1 MKFARTATTA
11 LLLCAFAA
19 APALA
24 ATSKQPPELRSYVTV
39 DAQGQIVALNRASGK
54 SRPLTAEETARL
66 AEGIRQLVNQ
76 STDGLV
82 QIQHDDGS
90 VSMDLQ
96 GRFQDVIL
104 AKKNADGSVEQ
115 VCVDNPLDAAL
126 FFEIDPALVGAATAA
141 ASRAAAQPPIQ

>member
-1 MKFARTATTA
+1 MNFARTATT
-11 LLLCAFAA
+11 LLFVCACAA
-19 APALA
+19 APAFA
-24 ATSKQPPELRSYVTV
+24 ATTGQPTERTYVTV
-39 DAQGQIVALNRASGK
+39 DAQGAIVALNRASGK

-104 AKKNADGSVEQ
+104 ARKNADGSVEQ